1 MRTPCFE
8 SWFSI
13 MFSWNCNP
21 RMPSNSMIW
30 FER

>member
-1 MRTPCFE
+1 MRTPCLE

-13 MFSWNCNP
+13 MFSWNWSP
-21 RMPSNSMIW
+21 RMPSVSMIW